1 MHLQDI
7 KKSGTTLL
15 LGAILSCV
23 SGLTVASDDHAWP
36 EKPVTMVVPF
46 PAGGPTDIVAR
57 QLAKQLSQQL
67 GQPFV
72 VENRGGANATIGMQ
86 HVATAKPDGYTI
98 LYNTSS
104 IALSP
109 ALYKNLSYD
118 PLTAFDPVST
128 TANVPLVVLVNPRL
142 PVDTLSELKAHIK
155 THKTTYASAG
165 MGNITHLG
173 GFLLNKNLEVN
184 ALHVPYKGSAPAL
197 VDVMG
202 GQVDYM
208 VNTLNDSLSAIR
220 GKKVRILGIASLR
233 RNQAVLPDVP
243 TIDEAGLKNFEIGAW
258 QGVVVPRGTP
268 KPVIDKLNQTI
279 RDTLNRADFK
289 AALQQQGTETLG
301 STPEAYREFIRKET
315 ERWKQVVQDAGV
327 TSS

>member
-1 MHLQDI
+1 MYLRNV
-7 KKSGTTLL
+7 KKCSTTLL
-15 LGAILSCV
+15 LGVILSCL
-23 SGLTVASDDHAWP
+23 SSQASASDDPAWP

-118 PLTAFDPVST
+118 PITAFDPVST

-173 GFLLNKNLEVN
+173 GFLLNKNLEIN

-220 GKKVRILGIASLR
+220 GKKVRILAIASLR
-233 RNQAVLPDVP
+233 RNEALLPDVP
-243 TIDEAGLKNFEIGAW
+243 TVDETGLKNFEIGAW

-268 KPVIDKLNQTI
+268 KPVIDKLNKTI

-289 AALQQQGTETLG
+289 ATLLEQGTETLG
-301 STPEAYREFIRKET
+301 STPEAYDQFIKKET
-315 ERWKQVVQDAGV
+315 ERWKQVVQEAGV
-327 TSS
+327 TSG

>member
-1 MHLQDI
+1 MYLRNV
-7 KKSGTTLL
+7 KKSSATLL
-15 LGAILSCV
+15 LGVTLSCL
-23 SGLTVASDDHAWP
+23 SSLAGASDDPVWP

-118 PLTAFDPVST
+118 PITAFDPVST

-142 PVDTLSELKAHIK
+142 PVDTLSDLKAHIK
-155 THKTTYASAG
+155 THKTTYASGG

-173 GFLLNKNLEVN
+173 GFLLNKNLQIN

-208 VNTLNDSLSAIR
+208 VNTLNDSLPAIR
-220 GKKVRILGIASLR
+220 GKKVRILAIASLR
-233 RNQAVLPDVP
+233 RNEALLPDVP
-243 TIDEAGLKNFEIGAW
+243 TVDEAGLKNFEIGAW

-289 AALQQQGTETLG
+289 ATLQEQGTETLG

>member
-1 MHLQDI
+1 MYLQHA
-7 KKSGTTLL
+7 KKSSTTLL
-15 LGAILSCV
+15 LGIILSCL
-23 SGLTVASDDHAWP
+23 SDLAGASADHAWP

-118 PLTAFDPVST
+118 PITAFDPVST

-142 PVDTLSELKAHIK
+142 PIDTLGELKTHIK

-208 VNTLNDSLSAIR
+208 VNTLNDSLSAVR
-220 GKKVRILGIASLR
+220 GKKVRILAIASLH
-233 RNQAVLPDVP
+233 RNEAVLPDVP
-243 TIDEAGLKNFEIGAW
+243 TVDEAGLKNFEIGAW
-258 QGVVVPRGTP
+258 QGVVVPKGTP

-289 AALQQQGTETLG
+289 ATLQEQGTETLG
-301 STPEAYREFIRKET
+301 STPEAYGQFIKKET
-315 ERWKQVVQDAGV
+315 ERWKKVVQDAGV